1 MEYSEKEILALFKIL
16 LQKDLIDYHKIISW
30 ADSVI
35 QESENFSDYLIDI
48 SLTGSNGSSEMISVL
63 EINSSEIHSDLIWK
77 TVYGFLANQ
86 FKNKKLTLKE
96 ACSLADSFAMEYEEL
111 DQNYFLEGRGL
122 WDVYYLAETNVYG
135 TIKNAEERFL
145 NVAEKHE
152 YLAQNFH
159 RKHLDF

>member
-1 MEYSEKEILALFKIL
+1 MEYSEKETLAIFKIL
-16 LQKDLIDYHKIISW
+16 LERDLIDYHKIISW

-35 QESENFSDYLIDI
+35 QENQNFPDYLIDI
-48 SLTGSNGSSEMISVL
+48 SLSGSNGSTEIMRVL

-86 FKNKKLTLKE
+86 FKNKELALKE

-111 DQNYFLEGRGL
+111 DQNFFLEGRGL

-145 NVAEKHE
+145 NVTEKYE

-159 RKHLDF
+159 RKYLDF